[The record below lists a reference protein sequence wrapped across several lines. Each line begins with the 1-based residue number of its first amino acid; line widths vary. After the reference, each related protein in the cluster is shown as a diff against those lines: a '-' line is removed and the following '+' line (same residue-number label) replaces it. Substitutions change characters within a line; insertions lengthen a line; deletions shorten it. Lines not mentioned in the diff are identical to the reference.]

1 MKVSARNV
9 FEGSVSDIKPG
20 AVNAEVELTLG
31 GGEKLV
37 AVVTMASLHNLNLN
51 INVGKQAV
59 ALVKASHIILGA
71 KP

>member
-9 FEGSVSDIKPG
+9 FEGSVSAIKPG
-20 AVNAEVELTLG
+20 TVNAEVELTLG

-37 AVVTMASLHNLNLN
+37 AVVTMASLHNLN